1 MKKLIYSWVFLLT
14 LASVS
19 TAQQIKLTD
28 KLPMDPAVKVGKLP
42 NGLTYYIRKNVE
54 PKNRAQLRLVL
65 KAGSILENENQ
76 RGLAHFMEHMNFN
89 GTKNFPKNE
98 LVNFLEKSG
107 IQFGAD
113 LNAYTSFDETVYM
126 LPVPSDTVEKL
137 EKYFMVLSEWATNA
151 TLDPAEIDKER
162 GVVLEESR
170 LRKGAQSRIQ
180 EKLYPAL
187 FRGSRY
193 ASRLPIGLDSIIQH
207 APYASVK
214 SFHQDWYRP
223 NLEAV
228 IAVGDFD
235 PAQVEAIIKK
245 YFGALKNP
253 AKPKARTEYSVPLK
267 GGTEAVVITDKEQP
281 YNMVQ
286 LYYLHPEKKEVLG
299 TNRREA
305 ILTSLFNSMISQ
317 RLRELTQK
325 ADPPFQVG
333 MSSYSGFIGKLDAL
347 NVIALAKGADV
358 EKALKAVLDENERAA
373 KFGFTAGELDR
384 AKLSY
389 KTRIEKQ
396 LKEKDKT
403 ASENFVE
410 ELVSCFL
417 NDVVMTD
424 VEFDNKFVQQYL
436 DGIKVE
442 EINALVKKLI
452 TKENRVLA
460 LIGSEN
466 DKDKLPKV
474 DQLKKWLDNTG
485 TNVTAY
491 VDEKVAASLV
501 EKMPAPGK
509 IVEEHVIPE
518 VGVTELVYENGIKVN
533 LKPTDFKNDEIKF
546 RGVSWGG
553 TSLYP
558 NQDVDN
564 AQFSSMV
571 AQSSGNGKLK
581 ATQLAKYMS
590 GKVASV
596 NASVGGNSE
605 VISGQSSVKDFET
618 ALQMIYNK
626 FTNNVLDAEATKGA
640 IGNQKDFLANMEKT
654 PTPEKAFSDTVQTVM
669 VNYNVRS
676 LPMTAARIE
685 NVNSEKAMQ
694 IFKERFANA
703 SDFEFTFVGN
713 FEIEKIKPLL
723 ATYLGGI
730 PGTNQKETFVDLGIT
745 PPKGKITKII
755 RKGTEDKARV
765 MLVMSGTYLPND
777 LEELSISALG
787 DILNI
792 KLTEKLREE
801 EGGVYSPFAMGST
814 GRVPTPRYT
823 FRIGYGCSP
832 ANAEKLID
840 ITLKEIEKI
849 KTNGP
854 EKVDLEKFLAKNKLD
869 YETNLKNNDF
879 WLGSLVERY
888 QNMEKVQLIL
898 EEGKLLDQ
906 LTVKSL
912 QEVAAKYLSGED
924 LIKFILLPE
933 EKK

>member
-1 MKKLIYSWVFLLT
+1 MKKLVNLWVILLT
-14 LASVS
+14 LFTAA

-65 KAGSILENENQ
+65 KAGSILEDENQ

-126 LPVPSDTVEKL
+126 LPVPSDTLEKL
-137 EKYFMVLSEWATNA
+137 DKYLMVLSEWAANA
-151 TLDPAEIDKER
+151 TLDPTEIDKER

-180 EKLYPAL
+180 EKLYPAI

-193 ASRLPIGLDSIIQH
+193 AGRLPIGLDSIIQH

-214 SFHQDWYRP
+214 KFHQDWYRP

-245 YFGALKNP
+245 HFGALKNP
-253 AKPKARTEYSVPLK
+253 AKPKARIEYSVPLK

-286 LYYLHPEKKEVLG
+286 LFYMQPEKKEV
-299 TNRREA
+299 TANNRRES
-305 ILTSLFNSMISQ
+305 IMTSLFNSMISQ

-333 MSSYSGFIGKLDAL
+333 MSSYSGFLGNLDAL
-347 NVIALAKGADV
+347 TVVALAKGADV
-358 EKALKAVLDENERAA
+358 EKALKAVLDENDRAA
-373 KFGFTAGELDR
+373 KFGFTGGELDR

-396 LKEKDKT
+396 VKEKDKT
-403 ASENFVE
+403 ASESFVE
-410 ELVSCFL
+410 ELVGCFL
-417 NDVVMTD
+417 NDVVMTEID
-424 VEFDNKFVQQYL
+424 YDNKFIGQYL

-442 EINALVKKLI
+442 EVNALVKKLI

-466 DKDKLPKV
+466 DKDKLPTV

-485 TNVTAY
+485 NNVTAY

-501 EKMPAPGK
+501 EKMPTPGK
-509 IVEEHVIPE
+509 IVEEHKIAE
-518 VGVTELVYENGIKVN
+518 VGVTELIFENGLKVN

-553 TSLYP
+553 SSLYS
-558 NQDVDN
+558 NEDLDN
-564 AQFSSMV
+564 ASLGSMV
-571 AQSSGNGKLK
+571 ASTSGNGKLK
-581 ATQLAKYMS
+581 ATQLSKYLS
-590 GKVASV
+590 GKVANV
-596 NASVGGNSE
+596 NAQVGGNSE

-626 FTNNVLDAEATKGA
+626 FTNNVLDAEASKGA

-654 PTPEKAFSDTVQTVM
+654 VTPDKMFSDTMQTVM
-669 VNYNVRS
+669 GNYHPRN
-676 LPMTAARIE
+676 LPMTSARME
-685 NVNSEKAMQ
+685 KVNPEKAMQ
-694 IFKERFANA
+694 IFKERFGNA

-713 FEIEKIKPLL
+713 FDVEKIKPLL
-723 ATYLGGI
+723 ATYLGGL
-730 PGTNQKETFVDLGIT
+730 PGTLQKETFVDLGIT
-745 PPKGKITKII
+745 PPKGKVTKIV
-755 RKGTEDKARV
+755 RKGTDDKARV
-765 MLVMSGTYLPND
+765 MLVISGSYLPNE

-823 FRIGYGCSP
+823 FRVGYGCSP

-854 EKVDLEKFLAKNKLD
+854 EQVDLEKFVAKNKLD
-869 YETNLKNNDF
+869 YETNLKNNDY

-912 QEVAAKYLSGED
+912 QEVAAKYLTGDD